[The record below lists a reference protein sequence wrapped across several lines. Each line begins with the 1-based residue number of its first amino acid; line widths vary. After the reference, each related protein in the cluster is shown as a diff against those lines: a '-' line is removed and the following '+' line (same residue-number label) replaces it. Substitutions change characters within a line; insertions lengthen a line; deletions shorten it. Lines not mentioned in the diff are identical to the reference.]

1 MLRVDGRGYH
11 ASVTQIVVPGAR
23 RAPALAL
30 ALLIAAGS
38 VVALPGRAFAQDNAH
53 NIPGVP
59 LPSSTVSGLLGGPIY
74 DVVYRV
80 TVPAAH
86 VLVIS
91 MTGTAGT
98 DFDLYLFDAS
108 ATNIYA
114 DPPVGLVKSS
124 TGPTSTESLDYA
136 TIGGG
141 TFYIDLSGATN
152 VEGTYHL
159 VVQILPD
166 TEPPRVT
173 LSLDGGAPATN
184 NPAVTATVV
193 ATDNLSGVATMQFSE
208 DGVSWG
214 APEPYM
220 PTVSWTFSGPDGP
233 RTLWV
238 RVTDRAGNVSS
249 PAHASIVLDRVPP
262 TVLARS
268 PAAGA
273 TVAGL
278 QPVFSVQFSEPIKV
292 STWTNVGLILQ
303 DASGTIV
310 YGSYGYDPGTYT
322 GTFMPAV
329 PLQPGEP
336 YVVSLGSVTD
346 LAGNQVPP
354 LGSWTVTPLFGT
366 ALSLTGSARVVPR
379 GNAVALMGQMAPVL
393 GGSLI
398 LEEAVGSGP
407 FLPLVPLGT
416 APDGRYSWLAPVGS
430 NSWFRVHYGGSAV
443 AAEAFSPTVRV
454 LVRRQVALEGVNA
467 AVTRRVVAGTRVA
480 LTAVVD
486 PTDPPVPVTLSIYRY
501 VPGRGYV
508 LATAVTRTTLGGR
521 YTFSWHPGRG
531 AYYLRLT
538 TPPTPL
544 FANGFSPAYRWVGY

>member
-1 MLRVDGRGYH
+1 M
-11 ASVTQIVVPGAR
+11 TQIVVQRVR

-30 ALLIAAGS
+30 AALIAAGS
-38 VVALPGRAFAQDNAH
+38 VVALPGTALAQDNPH

-59 LPSSTVSGLLGGPIY
+59 LPASTVSGLLGGPIY

-80 TVPAAH
+80 EVPAAH
-86 VLVIS
+86 VLFVS
-91 MTGTAGT
+91 MTGTEGT

-114 DPPVGLVKSS
+114 EPPVGLVKSS
-124 TGPTSTESLDYA
+124 TGPTSTESITYA
-136 TIGGG
+136 SIGGG

-159 VVQILPD
+159 VVQVLPD
-166 TEPPRVT
+166 TQPPRVT

-208 DGVSWG
+208 DGVIWG
-214 APEPYM
+214 QTEPYV
-220 PTVSWTFSGPDGP
+220 PTVTWTFSGPDGP

-249 PAHASIVLDRVPP
+249 PARASITLDRVPP

-268 PAAGA
+268 PNAGA

-278 QPVFSVQFSEPIKV
+278 RPVFSVQFSEPIKV

-310 YGSYGYDPGTYT
+310 YGTYGYDPGTDT

-336 YVVSLGSVTD
+336 YVVSIGTVTD

-354 LGSWTVTPLFGT
+354 LGSWTVTPLLG
-366 ALSLTGSARVVPR
+366 ASLSLARSARVVPR

-398 LEEAVGSGP
+398 LEEAIGSGP

-416 APDGRYSWLAPVGS
+416 AANGLYSWLAPVTS
-430 NSWFRVHYGGSAV
+430 NTWFRVYYGGSAV
-443 AAEAFSPTVRV
+443 AAEAFSPAVRV
-454 LVRRQVALEGVNA
+454 LVRRQVGLEGVNA
-467 AVTRRVVAGTRVA
+467 AVTRRVAAGTRVV
-480 LTAVVD
+480 LTAVVG

-501 VPGRGYV
+501 VPGHGYV
-508 LATAVTRTTLGGR
+508 LATAVTRTTVGGH

-538 TPPTPL
+538 TAPTPL
-544 FANGFSPAYRWVGY
+544 FANGFSPAYRWVGE